1 MAADTTLAG
10 LDALDLDDERPGASA
25 RERAARI
32 ARATWPKLAA
42 VVLVWVVWELI
53 HLSGWKKFVLPG
65 PGVTLSNLWD
75 QLRTG
80 LLWHAIGDTLE
91 RAVIGYAVAL
101 IIGTVVGLLVARISP
116 LRAAVG
122 SLITGLQTLPSAA
135 WLPFAIIL
143 FGLNTSAIIFVI
155 VMAAAPAIA
164 NGLIAGVDYTPPL
177 LLKAGKVMGLR
188 GVSLNRFLVLPAAL
202 PTFVAGMKQGWAIA
216 GVDYTPPLLLKAG
229 KVMGLRG
236 VSLNRFL
243 VLPAALPTFV
253 AGMKQG
259 WAFAWHGLLTA
270 ELLVLVAGEPSI
282 GVLFQADQDQTDMPS
297 TIAVM
302 IVILVLGIAVDAGFG
317 VANRAIRK
325 RWGLS

>member
-10 LDALDLDDERPGASA
+10 LDALDLGDGGGGRAGSGA
-25 RERAARI
+25 RDRAARI
-32 ARATWPKLAA
+32 WAAAWPKLAA
-42 VVLVWVVWELI
+42 IALVWVVWELI

-75 QLRTG
+75 QLGTG

-91 RAVIGYAVAL
+91 RAVIGYALAL
-101 IIGTVVGLLVARISP
+101 VIGSVIGLLVARVRP

-143 FGLNTSAIIFVI
+143 FGLNNAAILFVI
-155 VMAAAPAIA
+155 VMVATPAIA

-188 GVSLNRFLVLPAAL
+188 GLGLTRFL
-202 PTFVAGMKQGWAIA
+202 I
-216 GVDYTPPLLLKAG
+216 
-229 KVMGLRG
+229 
-236 VSLNRFL
+236 
-243 VLPAALPTFV
+243 LPAALPTFV

-259 WAFAWHGLLTA
+259 WAFTWHALLTA

-282 GVLFQADQDQTDMPS
+282 GVLFQADQEQTDMPS
-297 TIAVM
+297 TIAIM
-302 IVILVLGIAVDAGFG
+302 IVILVLGIAVDAAFG
-317 VANRAIRK
+317 AANRAIRK
-325 RWGLS
+325 RWGLT

>member
-10 LDALDLDDERPGASA
+10 LDALDLGDERKGADG

-32 ARATWPKLAA
+32 ARTVWPKVAA
-42 VVLVWVVWELI
+42 IALVWIIWELI
-53 HLSGWKKFVLPG
+53 HLSGWKKLVLPG
-65 PGVTLSNLWD
+65 PGVTLSNLWA
-75 QLRTG
+75 QAQTG

-91 RAVIGYAVAL
+91 RAVIGYALAL
-101 IIGTVVGLLVARISP
+101 VIGTVVGLLVARIPP

-122 SLITGLQTLPSAA
+122 SLITGLQTMPSAA
-135 WLPFAIIL
+135 WIPFAIIL
-143 FGLNTSAIIFVI
+143 FGLNTSAIMFII

-188 GVSLNRFLVLPAAL
+188 GLSLNRYL
-202 PTFVAGMKQGWAIA
+202 I
-216 GVDYTPPLLLKAG
+216 
-229 KVMGLRG
+229 
-236 VSLNRFL
+236 
-243 VLPAALPTFV
+243 LPAALPTFV

-259 WAFAWHGLLTA
+259 WAFTWHALLTA

-297 TIAVM
+297 TIAIM
-302 IVILVLGIAVDAGFG
+302 IVILIFG
-317 VANRAIRK
+317 VIVDVLFGQANKAIRK
-325 RWGLS
+325 RWGLT

>member
-10 LDALDLDDERPGASA
+10 LDALDLDGERPGASA

-42 VVLVWVVWELI
+42 IALVWVVWELI

-101 IIGTVVGLLVARISP
+101 VIGTVVGLLVARISP

-188 GVSLNRFLVLPAAL
+188 GMSLNRFLVLPAAL
-202 PTFVAGMKQGWAIA
+202 PTFVAGMKQA
-216 GVDYTPPLLLKAG
+216 
-229 KVMGLRG
+229 
-236 VSLNRFL
+236 
-243 VLPAALPTFV
+243 
-253 AGMKQG
+253 

-297 TIAVM
+297 TIAIM
-302 IVILVLGIAVDAGFG
+302 IVILILGIAVDAGFG